1 MTDWTPPVYD
11 EGGLPI
17 HLPMLVTAEG
27 RGPCDDSDPDAH
39 HYVCWCNTECSWQIA
54 LHHNAL
60 SPGDREYYRNRN
72 E

>member
-1 MTDWTPPVYD
+1 MEPEQSEKMNGLNEYD

-60 SPGDREYYRNRN
+60 SPGD
-72 E
+72 